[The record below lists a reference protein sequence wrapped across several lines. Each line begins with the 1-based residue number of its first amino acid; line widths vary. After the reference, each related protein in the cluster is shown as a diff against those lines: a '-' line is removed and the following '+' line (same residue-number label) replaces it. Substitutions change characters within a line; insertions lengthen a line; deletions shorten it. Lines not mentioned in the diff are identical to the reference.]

1 MKLNIKTKSNPGYFS
16 RNRLPG
22 FTFIEAM
29 TVLFVFS
36 LITLAFYSLI
46 SSGTRFIQDS
56 KNRLGALAAVNEKME
71 IVRNLQYDDIGTVGG
86 EIEGNIPQDETVVE
100 NARQYNVRTLV
111 EYVDDSFDGTGYS
124 DTVWFEDYKR
134 VTITVSWNGIN
145 GGQEEVKL
153 VSRFVPPGLEVAH
166 LGDGILSVNIFSDQP
181 GGTGISGSTV
191 HVFNSETGLDTQKQ
205 TDASGNAMFM
215 GSNVTDSIQKYEITV
230 TKSEYETVNTM
241 PPYPDTPYNPTDAHA
256 SVVTGSINVTN
267 IVQNKLAELEAS
279 TIDYLDQPVG
289 NIDFHLVGGRKIGT
303 EAALPPDD
311 DPIYNLDG
319 DYQTNASGEK
329 DFGSVSPGQYQF
341 NLSSSVTGYEFIK
354 TDPDCSYENI
364 DGKEVYSFSLS
375 SDQSLDFKVKLA
387 EEDATS
393 LLVEAV
399 RMNDDDTY
407 SSVAG
412 AVVKLSDDS
421 GYDVTQTTG
430 ANGRVFFPTT
440 SDAFEPGTYD
450 LKITAEGFQENNSQ
464 VTVSVNELKIE
475 QVSLTS
481 Q

>member
-1 MKLNIKTKSNPGYFS
+1 MKLNIKTKSSLGYFLQ
-16 RNRLPG
+16 NRLPG

-36 LITLAFYSLI
+36 VISLAFYSLI

-56 KNRLGALAAVNEKME
+56 KNRLGALAVANEKTE

-86 EIEGNIPQDETVVE
+86 EIEGNIPQDETVIE
-100 NARQYNVRTLV
+100 NTRQYNVHTLV

-134 VTITVSWNGIN
+134 VTITVSWSGIN

-166 LGDGILSVNIFSDQP
+166 PGDGILSVNIFSDQP

-191 HVFNSETGLDTQKQ
+191 HIFNSETGLDTQKQ

-230 TKSEYETVNTM
+230 TKAEYETVSTM
-241 PPYPDTPYNPTDAHA
+241 PPYPDTPYNPTDVHA

-267 IVQNKLAELEAS
+267 IVQNKLAELETS
-279 TIDYLDQPVG
+279 TVNYLDQPIG

-303 EAALPPDD
+303 EVDLPNGPK
-311 DPIYNLDG
+311 YNIDG
-319 DYQTNASGEK
+319 DYQTNAGGEK

-341 NLSSSVTGYEFIK
+341 NLSSSVTGYELIE

-387 EEDATS
+387 EKDAAS
-393 LLVEAV
+393 LLVKVV
-399 RMNDDDTY
+399 RDDEGTY
-407 SSVAG
+407 SPVAG
-412 AVVKLSDDS
+412 AVVELSNDS
-421 GYDVTQTTG
+421 SYHAAQTSG

-440 SDAFEPGTYD
+440 SDEFEPGTYD

>member
-1 MKLNIKTKSNPGYFS
+1 MKLNIKTKSSLGYFLQ
-16 RNRLPG
+16 NRLPG

-56 KNRLGALAAVNEKME
+56 KNRLGALAAANEKTE

-86 EIEGNIPQDETVVE
+86 EIEGNIPQDETVIE
-100 NARQYNVRTLV
+100 NTRQYNVHTLV

-191 HVFNSETGLDTQKQ
+191 HIFNPDTGLDTQKE

-230 TKSEYETVNTM
+230 TKSGYETVSTM
-241 PPYPDTPYNPTDAHA
+241 PPYPDTAYNPTDVHA

-329 DFGSVSPGQYQF
+329 DFGSVSPGQYTFTLDSDVTDYEFVGTTPDSPFSLPSEQ
-341 NLSSSVTGYEFIK
+341 NLTLEVELADKNLTSILVKVVTGDEGNPLI
-354 TDPDCSYENI
+354 
-364 DGKEVYSFSLS
+364 
-375 SDQSLDFKVKLA
+375 
-387 EEDATS
+387 
-393 LLVEAV
+393 
-399 RMNDDDTY
+399 
-407 SSVAG
+407 AG
-412 AVVKLSDDS
+412 AQVRLSNAS
-421 GYDVTQTTG
+421 GYDVSRTTG
-430 ANGRVFFPTT
+430 GEGGVFFPTT
-440 SDAFEPGTYD
+440 ADVFNEGTYD
-450 LKITAEGFQENNSQ
+450 LEVAADGYQESDSQ
-464 VTVSVNELKIE
+464 VTVSAGALKIE
-475 QVSLTS
+475 TITLTA